1 MAVAATVPRNFK
13 LLEEL
18 EKGEKGLS
26 NGTCSYG
33 LEDQEDISLTNWRGT
48 IMGPPHGHFENRIYE
63 LKIVCGPEYPKQPP
77 VIHFITQINLPGV
90 DQHSGLVDKNTIG
103 GELRDWEKNANDTG
117 PRAQQ
122 RVSIEAA
129 LSAIRHHMEQY
140 KKLPQPPEGTK
151 YAE

>member
-48 IMGPPHGHFENRIYE
+48 IMGPPHGQFENRIYE
-63 LKIVCGPEYPKQPP
+63 LKIVCGPQYPQQPP
-77 VIHFITQINLPGV
+77 IIQFITQINLPGV

-103 GELRDWEKNANDTG
+103 GDLRDWEKNAKDSG

-129 LSAIRHHMEQY
+129 LSAIRYHMEQY

-151 YAE
+151 FAE